1 MAIIRQYD
9 NNVDKR
15 LGLAEFD
22 RLVQDV
28 QRFRAEKG
36 LTSEL
41 DAQIKRAFEHFDF
54 DGSGDINA
62 MELRYALEKLG
73 VKASTE
79 DALAVLK
86 AYDADTTRR
95 LGFEEFA
102 KLVRDVIRCSSQ
114 DEIDERVR
122 RIFEQFD
129 RDRSGDMNATELRAA
144 LAALGVPT
152 EALSR
157 ASSLLAIYDADGS
170 VRLSLHEFS
179 RLHDDILRH
188 NYGSYAAIQPA
199 LLQRETARLQAI
211 DELFLAYAFT
221 DGTSSVLRYSE
232 VHQLCVDFSLL
243 RDRILSHDHLTLT
256 LGSMQSASKL
266 TNPSLL
272 APVLR
277 ERFDELLYRLALHA
291 TEKDPKLQAA
301 KPHVRLHALLDALL
315 LSKPVALRQH
325 IAGLHLLRASE
336 QGACERMSELIQQG
350 APLDRQDSRGATP
363 LHLAALYGHT
373 RAASVLIGAGSPLQ
387 ERTADGWTPLLYA
400 AEFGHVGV
408 VSELIRKGVA
418 VEAVNSRGWTAL
430 HRAALDGHLQ
440 V

>member
-15 LGLAEFD
+15 LGLVEFD

-62 MELRYALEKLG
+62 MELRCTFEYSTRTSHRSWSREGKPYSLPRLIPPPTKPITSTITITRARRLAHTAHMRACALPAHAPHTPPHTTPPLSPLHASDAHLPPLVASLPSPRRRYALEKLG

-170 VRLSLHEFS
+170 VRLSVHEFS

-199 LLQRETARLQAI
+199 LLQRETARLFRAHRRE
-211 DELFLAYAFT
+211 DR
-221 DGTSSVLRYSE
+221 SLRIR
-232 VHQLCVDFSLL
+232 L
-243 RDRILSHDHLTLT
+243 R
-256 LGSMQSASKL
+256 
-266 TNPSLL
+266 
-272 APVLR
+272 
-277 ERFDELLYRLALHA
+277 
-291 TEKDPKLQAA
+291 
-301 KPHVRLHALLDALL
+301 
-315 LSKPVALRQH
+315 
-325 IAGLHLLRASE
+325 
-336 QGACERMSELIQQG
+336 
-350 APLDRQDSRGATP
+350 
-363 LHLAALYGHT
+363 
-373 RAASVLIGAGSPLQ
+373 
-387 ERTADGWTPLLYA
+387 
-400 AEFGHVGV
+400 
-408 VSELIRKGVA
+408 
-418 VEAVNSRGWTAL
+418 
-430 HRAALDGHLQ
+430 
-440 V
+440 

>member
-1 MAIIRQYD
+1 M
-9 NNVDKR
+9 
-15 LGLAEFD
+15 
-22 RLVQDV
+22 
-28 QRFRAEKG
+28 
-36 LTSEL
+36 
-41 DAQIKRAFEHFDF
+41 
-54 DGSGDINA
+54 
-62 MELRYALEKLG
+62 
-73 VKASTE
+73 
-79 DALAVLK
+79 
-86 AYDADTTRR
+86 
-95 LGFEEFA
+95 
-102 KLVRDVIRCSSQ
+102 
-114 DEIDERVR
+114 
-122 RIFEQFD
+122 
-129 RDRSGDMNATELRAA
+129 
-144 LAALGVPT
+144 
-152 EALSR
+152 
-157 ASSLLAIYDADGS
+157 
-170 VRLSLHEFS
+170 
-179 RLHDDILRH
+179 
-188 NYGSYAAIQPA
+188 
-199 LLQRETARLQAI
+199 
-211 DELFLAYAFT
+211 
-221 DGTSSVLRYSE
+221 LRYSE
-232 VHQLCVDFSLL
+232 VHQLCVDFGLL
-243 RDRILSHDHLTLT
+243 RDRILSHDHLALT

-440 V
+440 VLTFHTPHRHCVLFNPSPIRAPGPPRQVPPFLRHLSL